1 MVPYSFSR
9 CKIFVLA
16 GFILFTISLLQA
28 RSPFRTE
35 EPGTPTIITHWLG
48 DSKKHS
54 LSSFYLQEGAL
65 FHLYDAHY
73 FDTKKLTPGPIS
85 YRYQLEKHVDGTVLS
100 QLIENLLVE
109 LSSKKP
115 DLTDFTILK
124 KRDFNFKN
132 HTGFLV
138 AKFKNYPFVLKLFI
152 TTPEQFLKPFDY
164 GFESCC
170 FFIMGGGVN
179 RYLSGFTRLRNL
191 DRLEKLVAQ
200 NSEWADKVEFPRK
213 WYWEPQQQ
221 RKFIIEGENI
231 GAVGKKQTITLPS
244 VYALICDEV
253 YIERTFSLTS
263 SSDRE
268 TALKLT
274 NFLQQQVDPHINN
287 YVVDAVTKKIAL
299 VDTEHFPTMVGLDQP
314 EPCTDYVS
322 WYLSLSLK
330 MWNNSFMRTKK
341 QRLAH
346 QRRSKQDMNFFSA
359 TNL

>member
-1 MVPYSFSR
+1 M
-9 CKIFVLA
+9 
-16 GFILFTISLLQA
+16 
-28 RSPFRTE
+28 
-35 EPGTPTIITHWLG
+35 
-48 DSKKHS
+48 
-54 LSSFYLQEGAL
+54 
-65 FHLYDAHY
+65 
-73 FDTKKLTPGPIS
+73 
-85 YRYQLEKHVDGTVLS
+85 
-100 QLIENLLVE
+100 
-109 LSSKKP
+109 
-115 DLTDFTILK
+115 
-124 KRDFNFKN
+124 
-132 HTGFLV
+132 
-138 AKFKNYPFVLKLFI
+138 
-152 TTPEQFLKPFDY
+152 
-164 GFESCC
+164 
-170 FFIMGGGVN
+170 
-179 RYLSGFTRLRNL
+179 
-191 DRLEKLVAQ
+191 
-200 NSEWADKVEFPRK
+200 
-213 WYWEPQQQ
+213 
-221 RKFIIEGENI
+221 
-231 GAVGKKQTITLPS
+231 PS